1 MARTKM
7 VAPLKGVIRCGHC
20 GCAMGPTYARKNG
33 RHYTYYICQKD
44 SKRTVSRC
52 PLKRIPAG
60 DIEQA
65 VIEQLSAVFRT
76 PTLVAKTYFAARDIE
91 QAERERLFKQK
102 AQLEMEL
109 SQAREQA
116 LELMK
121 PGNDQPGKTEM
132 LTTVNRQA
140 VELSKQLTHVSER
153 CRAYQ
158 GNSITEQDVSEAFQ
172 NVEGF
177 WEDLFP
183 VERNRLIRLLVDKV
197 EIRETG
203 IDMELRTNGLTTL
216 IAELAGLACEVTERR
231 TNR

>member
-1 MARTKM
+1 MYIDLTIKAGTQNIFSQPSIGFCLSNCLLNRECRFDLAEVSVTKHVDTAAVDAEGNPIAYGPFT
-7 VAPLKGVIRCGHC
+7 VAIEC
-20 GCAMGPTYARKNG
+20 TFNG
-33 RHYTYYICQKD
+33 QP
-44 SKRTVSRC
+44 V
-52 PLKRIPAG
+52 
-60 DIEQA
+60 
-65 VIEQLSAVFRT
+65 
-76 PTLVAKTYFAARDIE
+76 DIE

-102 AQLEMEL
+102 GQLEMEL

-116 LELMK
+116 LELMRS
-121 PGNDQPGKTEM
+121 GNDQPGKAEM
-132 LTTVNRQA
+132 LTTVIRQA

-231 TNR
+231 ASR

>member
-65 VIEQLSAVFRT
+65 KQ
-76 PTLVAKTYFAARDIE
+76 
-91 QAERERLFKQK
+91 ERLFKQK

-121 PGNDQPGKTEM
+121 PGSDQPGKAEM

-153 CRAYQ
+153 CKAYQ
-158 GNSITEQDVSEAFQ
+158 GNSITEVDVSEAFQ

-183 VERNRLIRLLVDKV
+183 IERNRLIRLLVDRV

-203 IDMELRTNGLTTL
+203 IDMELATRGLTTL

-231 TNR
+231 ASR